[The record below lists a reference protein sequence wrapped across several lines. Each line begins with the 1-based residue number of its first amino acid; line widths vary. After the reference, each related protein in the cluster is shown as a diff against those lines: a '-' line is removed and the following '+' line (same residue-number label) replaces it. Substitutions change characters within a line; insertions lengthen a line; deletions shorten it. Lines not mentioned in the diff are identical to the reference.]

1 MITDIHHLRAQAC
14 ELVPSALRISHL
26 LLYERD
32 SSYTSRLKSGQQ
44 REEKMISGSNSLR
57 CNLSVCLYPPRK
69 LEFSTRAE
77 MILWRVCSM
86 FLFGNTVWN
95 SKLEDV
101 EKARE
106 RLLDFQKLCR

>member
-1 MITDIHHLRAQAC
+1 MILTFTIYVPKHVS
-14 ELVPSALRISHL
+14 LVPSALRISYL

-32 SSYTSRLKSGQQ
+32 PSYTSRLRSGQR
-44 REEKMISGSNSLR
+44 REEKRISGSNSLR
-57 CNLSVCLYPPRK
+57 CNLSVCLYPRRK
-69 LEFSTRAE
+69 LKFPTRAE

-86 FLFGNTVWN
+86 FLFGNIVWK

-106 RLLDFQKLCR
+106 RLLL